1 MAIIT
6 VNLAVIRWTPTHIR
20 LGKCAL
26 FGILNAYKPL
36 LSSTAYSKRGGKMFK
51 LLLLLVVCQVLPG
64 SLVDAATANGNDSG
78 TGEEEDKCNTHEPF
92 NSNVHIARLEF
103 ERVQTIFIVAVFI
116 LVVILAKLGELQF
129 RPLSKMHFE

>member
-1 MAIIT
+1 
-6 VNLAVIRWTPTHIR
+6 
-20 LGKCAL
+20 
-26 FGILNAYKPL
+26 
-36 LSSTAYSKRGGKMFK
+36 MFK

-78 TGEEEDKCNTHEPF
+78 AGEEAGHGSEEDKCNTHEPF

-129 RPLSKMHFE
+129 RTLSKMHFD